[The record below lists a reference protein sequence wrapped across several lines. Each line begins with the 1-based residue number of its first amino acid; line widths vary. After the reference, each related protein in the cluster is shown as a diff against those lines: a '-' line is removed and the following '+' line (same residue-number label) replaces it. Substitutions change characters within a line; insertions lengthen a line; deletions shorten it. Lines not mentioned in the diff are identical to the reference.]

1 MSFWALTKNLRY
13 YTKSLLLFHN
23 FTTWITITKIY
34 HLFMQIIPF
43 LQNSKWLSR
52 RKIVSLIQNGQIF
65 LNNEKIESFK
75 SELKNWDALTII
87 DDEWNNEN
95 VTISECSDSPKWKL
109 ILFNKP
115 KWYVV
120 SKSDPHNS
128 TIYELLPE
136 EFKNRYYIGRLDKDS
151 RGLVLLTDTPAL
163 VNQFEH
169 PKFGIEKEYLIQ
181 LSTPFREWDHQKVKS
196 WIIDEWE
203 QLKFLD
209 IQPTKN
215 PLTYKVILN
224 EWKKRHIRRVIKKLW
239 YNLIDLQRIK
249 EAQYYLPDDLPE
261 GQWKYV

>member
-1 MSFWALTKNLRY
+1 
-13 YTKSLLLFHN
+13 
-23 FTTWITITKIY
+23 
-34 HLFMQIIPF
+34 MQIIPF
-43 LQNSKWLSR
+43 LQDSKWWSR

-75 SELKNWDALTII
+75 SDVKNWNTLTIL
-87 DDEWNNEN
+87 DKEWNKESI
-95 VTISECSDSPKWKL
+95 TISEKSEFTKWKL

-136 EFKNRYYIGRLDKDS
+136 GFKKRYYIGRLDKDS
-151 RGLVLLTDTPAL
+151 HGLVLLTNTPSL
-163 VNQFEH
+163 VHQFEH
-169 PKFGIEKEYLIQ
+169 PKFQIEKEYLIQ
-181 LSTPFREWDHQKVKS
+181 LSTPFREWDRQKVKS
-196 WIIDEWE
+196 WIVDEWE

-209 IQPTKN
+209 IQPTKQ

-249 EAQYYLPDDLPE
+249 EAQYNVPKDLSE
-261 GQWKYV
+261 GEWRYV

>member
-1 MSFWALTKNLRY
+1 
-13 YTKSLLLFHN
+13 
-23 FTTWITITKIY
+23 
-34 HLFMQIIPF
+34 MQIIPF
-43 LQNSKWLSR
+43 LQSLKWLSR
-52 RKIVSLIQNGQIF
+52 RKIVSVIQNGQIF

-75 SELKNWDALTII
+75 SELSNWDILTII
-87 DDEWNNEN
+87 NEEWDKEN
-95 VTISECSDSPKWKL
+95 ITVSESTESPKWKL

-120 SKSDPHNS
+120 SKSDPHNN

-136 EFKNRYYIGRLDKDS
+136 EFKNWYYIWRLDKDS

-163 VNQFEH
+163 VHQFEH
-169 PKFGIEKEYLIQ
+169 PKFQIEKEYLIQ
-181 LSTPFREWDHQKVKS
+181 LTTPFHEWDRQKVKS

-209 IQPTKN
+209 IQPTNN

-224 EWKKRHIRRVIKKLW
+224 EWKKRHIRRVIKHLW

-249 EAQYYLPDDLPE
+249 EAQYVLPKDLAE
-261 GQWKYV
+261 WEFRFVN

>member
-1 MSFWALTKNLRY
+1 
-13 YTKSLLLFHN
+13 
-23 FTTWITITKIY
+23 
-34 HLFMQIIPF
+34 MQIIPF

-52 RKIVSLIQNGQIF
+52 RKIVSLIQNNQIF

-75 SELKNWDALTII
+75 SELKNWDILTII
-87 DDEWNNEN
+87 NEEWEKEN
-95 VTISECSDSPKWKL
+95 ITVSESSKSPKWKL

-120 SKSDPHNS
+120 SKSDPHNN

-163 VNQFEH
+163 VHQFEH
-169 PKFGIEKEYLIQ
+169 PKFQIEKEYLIQ
-181 LSTPFREWDHQKVKS
+181 LTTPFREEDKQRAKS

-215 PLTYKVILN
+215 TLTYKVILN
-224 EWKKRHIRRVIKKLW
+224 EWKKRHIRRVIKHLW
-239 YNLIDLQRIK
+239 YNLTDLQRIK
-249 EAQYYLPDDLPE
+249 EAQYTLPKDLSE
-261 GQWKYV
+261 GEYRFIN